1 VTALDIA
8 RAAEHRFTRRTYAF
22 GSAAGRRPLRGSMSN
37 EKTRPVY
44 LRQLPSQGYVAIEV
58 APAFSFLH
66 GHQYHGSL
74 VIERRAPWRRPG
86 HTPPIIAEATGKS
99 IEAVI
104 QQLLPIAECN
114 PAIGAA
120 LLRIKRQGE
129 VEFTSRK

>member
-1 VTALDIA
+1 
-8 RAAEHRFTRRTYAF
+8 
-22 GSAAGRRPLRGSMSN
+22 MSN

-44 LRQLPSQGYVAIEV
+44 LRQLPGQGFVAIEV
-58 APAFSFLH
+58 AVEFSFLH
-66 GHQYHGSL
+66 GHQYRGSL

-86 HTPPIIAEATGKS
+86 HRPPIIAEANGKS

-120 LLRIKRQGE
+120 VLRMKRQGE
-129 VEFTSRK
+129 VEFASPK